1 MADQPDKS
9 AAAQPVTVDASS
21 LRDQVATIKRAL
33 IGSPVRKWLVWTSVG
48 IMAVIVATSIGQVLL
63 NRWNQPFYD
72 ALARRDMAA
81 FLHQLMIFAV
91 IAGTLLLLNIAQ
103 TWLNQMIRLKLREAL
118 TLDLIDQW
126 MRPARAFRLANAGAI
141 GVNPDQR
148 MQQDAA
154 HLSDLSTDL
163 GVGLLQ
169 SFILLVSFVGVLWQL
184 SSGFVFHINGWSLA
198 IPGYM
203 VWAAFLYAGIASWL
217 SWLVGRPLIRLNSDR
232 YTREAELRS
241 GMVRVNE
248 NVDAIALYHGE
259 ADAKRRLEI
268 DLGTVLGAMRNIYK
282 AQINLSWVTDTYGWI
297 TVVAP
302 ILVASPVYF
311 SGDISF
317 GGLMMAVGAFNQ
329 VHSSLRWFINN
340 IGGIADWRA
349 TLMRVADFRI
359 ALDDTDVLHDKEKRI
374 EFGDNAN
381 GSLTFEKLQVASPE
395 GCTKLSDS
403 HVEIHPGERV
413 MITGDPGAGK
423 TLFFRAI
430 AGLWP
435 WGSGRIGL
443 PAGETPIF
451 VPRVPYFPAG
461 TLREVLHPNGS
472 APAGDADF
480 GAVLAEVGLERLS
493 SSLDRSA
500 RWERELNDDEQRSLA
515 FARLALR
522 QPKWVIIDEAMDAFD
537 GPSLRRVLSMLE
549 KRLPETAILNI
560 GRGLHNDHF
569 FPRALNIVKD
579 TGAAPLKPA
588 RVRTGAI
595 DPPPKAAVRRK
606 K

>member
-1 MADQPDKS
+1 
-9 AAAQPVTVDASS
+9 
-21 LRDQVATIKRAL
+21 ATIKRAL

-248 NVDAIALYHGE
+248 NV
-259 ADAKRRLEI
+259 
-268 DLGTVLGAMRNIYK
+268 
-282 AQINLSWVTDTYGWI
+282 
-297 TVVAP
+297 
-302 ILVASPVYF
+302 
-311 SGDISF
+311 
-317 GGLMMAVGAFNQ
+317 
-329 VHSSLRWFINN
+329 
-340 IGGIADWRA
+340 
-349 TLMRVADFRI
+349 
-359 ALDDTDVLHDKEKRI
+359 
-374 EFGDNAN
+374 
-381 GSLTFEKLQVASPE
+381 
-395 GCTKLSDS
+395 
-403 HVEIHPGERV
+403 
-413 MITGDPGAGK
+413 
-423 TLFFRAI
+423 
-430 AGLWP
+430 
-435 WGSGRIGL
+435 
-443 PAGETPIF
+443 
-451 VPRVPYFPAG
+451 
-461 TLREVLHPNGS
+461 
-472 APAGDADF
+472 
-480 GAVLAEVGLERLS
+480 
-493 SSLDRSA
+493 
-500 RWERELNDDEQRSLA
+500 
-515 FARLALR
+515 
-522 QPKWVIIDEAMDAFD
+522 
-537 GPSLRRVLSMLE
+537 
-549 KRLPETAILNI
+549 
-560 GRGLHNDHF
+560 
-569 FPRALNIVKD
+569 
-579 TGAAPLKPA
+579 
-588 RVRTGAI
+588 
-595 DPPPKAAVRRK
+595 
-606 K
+606 